1 MEEFDEDGLCAKT
14 ETGRCYMVVVKGCWV
29 EFYVYYQTAVGVGIN
44 GGNAFCPWGL
54 LMGNRK
60 GDGGRGI
67 CSMFVVMGGLLMR
80 C

>member
-1 MEEFDEDGLCAKT
+1 MDHTLAFAKPATDEMELVRRWMEEFDEDGLCAKT

-54 LMGNRK
+54 LMGN
-60 GDGGRGI
+60 
-67 CSMFVVMGGLLMR
+67 
-80 C
+80 

>member
-54 LMGNRK
+54 LMGN
-60 GDGGRGI
+60 
-67 CSMFVVMGGLLMR
+67 
-80 C
+80 